1 MKSSFSAF
9 ILILLALT
17 CRGQFLDIGPAAGV
31 SYYIGDINP
40 TVHFSN
46 PQPSF
51 GGLFRYNYNTRWS
64 LKGSLY
70 YGTISANDADYNWQ
84 TQRGLQFESN
94 ILELSLQ
101 AELNYLTFFTG
112 SKTDKFSPYIFVGV
126 GGFLFNPK
134 ADFEGQ
140 TYSLRDLHTEGQNTE
155 DYPDRKP
162 YGSVG
167 VAFPFGMGLKLSVSK
182 KITIGM
188 EWGLRKTLT
197 DYLDD
202 VSETYYLNSQ
212 TIDQTDPAQWL
223 SDPTLSHTK
232 GMYRGNPENKDWYAF
247 TMVFLTYRFN
257 LMGKPGCNDFKNV
270 QKFR

>member
-1 MKSSFSAF
+1 
-9 ILILLALT
+9 
-17 CRGQFLDIGPAAGV
+17 
-31 SYYIGDINP
+31 
-40 TVHFSN
+40 
-46 PQPSF
+46 
-51 GGLFRYNYNTRWS
+51 
-64 LKGSLY
+64 
-70 YGTISANDADYNWQ
+70 
-84 TQRGLQFESN
+84 
-94 ILELSLQ
+94 
-101 AELNYLTFFTG
+101 
-112 SKTDKFSPYIFVGV
+112 
-126 GGFLFNPK
+126 
-134 ADFEGQ
+134 
-140 TYSLRDLHTEGQNTE
+140 
-155 DYPDRKP
+155 
-162 YGSVG
+162 
-167 VAFPFGMGLKLSVSK
+167 
-182 KITIGM
+182 M